1 MKRRPVPRC
10 AAALPPIAK
19 MFRPVQKNRRCG
31 RSVKCSRQIPRSV
44 PAAFQL
50 RLAVF
55 GRGSNHFCFQALA
68 AMATSD
74 GQSFQPPSGAVFPA
88 PQNHS
93 GSCAPAIAGAVRAG
107 NFAATHPRPRAERC
121 KQPDAFRRIHFPAQ
135 SRRLPSPIASPAR
148 RLQPRSSPHAGRG
161 FSPAGPRGPDV
172 RARRP
177 AKISRG
183 RSR

>member
-1 MKRRPVPRC
+1 MKGSG
-10 AAALPPIAK
+10 L
-19 MFRPVQKNRRCG
+19 
-31 RSVKCSRQIPRSV
+31 IPRSV
-44 PAAFQL
+44 PAAFQS

-55 GRGSNHFCFQALA
+55 GRGSNHFCFPALA
-68 AMATSD
+68 AMATPD
-74 GQSFQPPSGAVFPA
+74 GQFFQPSSVAVFPA

-107 NFAATHPRPRAERC
+107 NFAVTPARRRGQRC
-121 KQPDAFRRIHFPAQ
+121 KRPTAFHPIHFPAPP
-135 SRRLPSPIASPAR
+135 RRLPSPVPSPAR